1 MVRSVRGFVARSPR
15 LAAAVRRLRWGY
27 PRPGRQ
33 GIRRWLPSWR
43 QLLTLVVGTLGLLT
57 GVIAF
62 AYERTQIPTD
72 LNSFATQQ
80 DNVYYWAD
88 GTEMGRTGQ
97 VNRQALPLSKVPAS
111 VQWAVLSAENATF
124 YTDSGVSPSGML
136 RAVYEMVQGRDTQ
149 GGSTITQQYVK
160 NAYLNRDQ
168 TLSRKISEIFIAIK
182 LDSKLS
188 KQQILENYLNTSWF
202 GRGTYGIARA
212 AQAYYGK
219 DVSQL
224 DPSQAAFMATLLKG
238 AGDYDPAIS
247 RANHDR
253 AKVRWA
259 WVLDRMVANGELSA
273 AQRAKYTVFPEPIEP
288 KRTIGLSGQTGYL
301 VETAKAYTAAH
312 TKISP
317 AQFDLGGYQIYTTF
331 DKPKE
336 KALTSAVQNMKSGLK
351 PEQREADRNVRVG
364 AASVVPDGRIV
375 ALYGGEDYLKQGFND
390 ANAATVPAGSAFTPF
405 VYAAAL
411 RDGVQLQRGA
421 ARTPVTPDTVYNG
434 DDKVPVKT
442 PEGPY
447 WDRGGK
453 MAKTANDGGK
463 SWGRISLREAMAQ
476 SVNGPYTQLG
486 MDVGL
491 DHVGK
496 AAVDAGLLPD
506 TLGAQVPA
514 FALGNSTPSVIRM
527 ADAYGTFAAGGTHT
541 EPYSVLRIV
550 HGGAAVSL
558 DKPAV
563 TQPFSPQ
570 IAGAVTQALE
580 GAVQRGSATAARDAL
595 GGTTTRDGQVA
606 GKTGTVQDN
615 TSAWFVGYTKHLS
628 TAVSLFRVDPKTQL
642 LVSLD
647 GLGGAPTGQFRTDW
661 PATAW
666 ADYEKAVG

>member
-1 MVRSVRGFVARSPR
+1 M
-15 LAAAVRRLRWGY
+15 RWEY
-27 PRPGRQ
+27 PRPGRR
-33 GIRRWLPSWR
+33 GFRRWVPSWR
-43 QLLTLVVGTLGLLT
+43 QLLSLVVGTLGLLT
-57 GVIAF
+57 GVIAY
-62 AYERTQIPTD
+62 AYAQTQIPTD

-97 VNRQALPLSKVPAS
+97 VNRQALPLDKVPTS

-182 LDSKLS
+182 LDNKLS

-224 DPSQAAFMATLLKG
+224 NPSQAAFMATLLKG

-247 RANHDR
+247 QANRAR

-259 WVLDRMVANGELSA
+259 WVLDRMVANGKLSA
-273 AQRAKYTVFPEPIEP
+273 AERAKYTVFPEPIEP

-331 DKPKE
+331 EKPKE
-336 KALTSAVQNMKSGLK
+336 KALTKAVEKMKSGLK
-351 PEQREADRNVRVG
+351 PEQRETDRNVRVG

-390 ANAATVPAGSAFTPF
+390 ANASTVPAGSAFTPF

-411 RDGVQLQRGA
+411 RDGVQLQRDA
-421 ARTPVTPDTVYNG
+421 ARTPVTPDTVYDG
-434 DDKVPVKT
+434 DDKVPIKT

-463 SWGRISLREAMAQ
+463 SWGRVSLREAMVQ
-476 SVNGPYTQLG
+476 SVNGPYVQLG

-491 DHVGK
+491 DQVGK

-527 ADAYGTFAAGGTHT
+527 ADAYGTFAAAGTHT

-558 DKPAV
+558 DKPDV

-570 IAGAVTQALE
+570 VAGAVTQALE
-580 GAVQRGSATAARDAL
+580 GAVERGSATAARDAL
-595 GGTTTRDGQVA
+595 GGTTTKDGQVA
-606 GKTGTVQDN
+606 GKTGTMQDN

-642 LVSLD
+642 LVALD

-661 PATAW
+661 PAKAW
-666 ADYEKAVG
+666 ADYEKAVD